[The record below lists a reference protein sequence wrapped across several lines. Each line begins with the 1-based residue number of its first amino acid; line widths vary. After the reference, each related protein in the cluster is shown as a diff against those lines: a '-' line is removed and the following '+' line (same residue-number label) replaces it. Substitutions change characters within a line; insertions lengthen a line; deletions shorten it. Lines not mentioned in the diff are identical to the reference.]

1 MPRQTPQFRG
11 PKPEMTTASENT
23 GDREQRSEQVLG
35 WAYHHW
41 QNIRLAMPIVIGALS
56 VIGISTA
63 DIIAMGWIDSINLA
77 AGSLGQRYYQPVYF
91 FALGMTLPVG
101 ALIAQALGASDDRQ
115 IRRALRQGLVIGVAI
130 GILFAPLVVAGPTI
144 LVWLG
149 QDPELSHMATDFLI
163 WSAIGLPFNFIFFV
177 LRQYIVAHQQPLP
190 QVIATLLGL
199 GFNVIGNYAFI
210 HGVGPVPAM
219 GLAGIALATSLTWLL
234 VSIGL
239 MIYIAT
245 SEPYKSSKPFHR
257 LWVMDWQITRR
268 IATLGFP
275 IGLTIVAESGM
286 FIAIGL
292 IIGLFGTAGLAASAI
307 ANQIAAV
314 AFMVPIALGQ
324 AGTIRVA
331 HYAGRQ
337 DRQNLGR
344 SAHSVMLVGILV
356 TSVTM
361 AFLLIW
367 PEALVE
373 IYLNQDDP
381 LLDEVVALALPMVLI
396 AALFQIPDGLQG
408 IANSV
413 LRGLND
419 TRIPALLAIGSFWLF
434 GVGGGI
440 LMGFTF
446 EFGPVGVWAGLL
458 VGLAASALALA
469 WRMQRGL
476 DRLKAGG
483 RILSG

>member
-1 MPRQTPQFRG
+1 MLRFRG
-11 PKPEMTTASENT
+11 PKSKMTIASHKT
-23 GDREQRSEQVLG
+23 GDREQRVLS

-41 QNIRLAMPIVIGALS
+41 QNIRLAVPIVIGALS

-101 ALIAQALGASDDRQ
+101 ALIAQALGARDARQ
-115 IRRALRQGLVIGVAI
+115 IRRTLRQGLLIGVTL
-130 GILFAPLVVAGPTI
+130 GILSAPLLVAGPKI

-177 LRQYIVAHQQPLP
+177 LRQYILAHQQPLP

-199 GFNVIGNYAFI
+199 GFNMIGNYAFI
-210 HGVGPVPAM
+210 NGVGPVPAM

-234 VSIGL
+234 VSLGL
-239 MIYIAT
+239 VIYIAT
-245 SEPYKSSKPFHR
+245 SEPFKSFKPFQR
-257 LWVMDWQITRR
+257 LWVMDWQITHR
-268 IATLGFP
+268 IVTLGLP

-314 AFMVPIALGQ
+314 AFMLPIALGQ

-356 TSVTM
+356 TSITM
-361 AFLLIW
+361 AILLIW

-381 LLDEVVALALPMVLI
+381 LLDEVLSLALPMVLI

-408 IANSV
+408 IANSI

-419 TRIPALLAIGSFWLF
+419 TRIPAMLAIGSFWLF
-434 GVGGGI
+434 GVGGG
-440 LMGFTF
+440 LLLGFTYGL
-446 EFGPVGVWAGLL
+446 GPVGVWAGLL
-458 VGLAASALALA
+458 IGLAASALTLT

-476 DRLKAGG
+476 DRMNAGG
-483 RILSG
+483 RILSR

>member
-1 MPRQTPQFRG
+1 
-11 PKPEMTTASENT
+11 
-23 GDREQRSEQVLG
+23 
-35 WAYHHW
+35 
-41 QNIRLAMPIVIGALS
+41 
-56 VIGISTA
+56 
-63 DIIAMGWIDSINLA
+63 
-77 AGSLGQRYYQPVYF
+77 
-91 FALGMTLPVG
+91 
-101 ALIAQALGASDDRQ
+101 
-115 IRRALRQGLVIGVAI
+115 
-130 GILFAPLVVAGPTI
+130 
-144 LVWLG
+144 
-149 QDPELSHMATDFLI
+149 
-163 WSAIGLPFNFIFFV
+163 
-177 LRQYIVAHQQPLP
+177 
-190 QVIATLLGL
+190 
-199 GFNVIGNYAFI
+199 
-210 HGVGPVPAM
+210 
-219 GLAGIALATSLTWLL
+219 
-234 VSIGL
+234 
-239 MIYIAT
+239 
-245 SEPYKSSKPFHR
+245 
-257 LWVMDWQITRR
+257 
-268 IATLGFP
+268 
-275 IGLTIVAESGM
+275 M

-361 AFLLIW
+361 AILLIW
-367 PEALVE
+367 PEVLIE

-434 GVGGGI
+434 GVGGGT

-446 EFGPVGVWAGLL
+446 GLGPVGVWAGLL
-458 VGLAASALALA
+458 VGLAASALTLT
-469 WRMQRGL
+469 WRMQRSL
-476 DRLKAGG
+476 DRMKAGG

>member
-11 PKPEMTTASENT
+11 PKPEMTTASEKT
-23 GDREQRSEQVLG
+23 GDREQRSGQVLG

-101 ALIAQALGASDDRQ
+101 ALVAQALGARDNRQ
-115 IRRALRQGLVIGVAI
+115 IRRALRQGLVISVAV

-177 LRQYIVAHQQPLP
+177 LRQYTVAHQQPLP
-190 QVIATLLGL
+190 QVIAALLGL
-199 GFNVIGNYAFI
+199 GFNIIGNYAFI
-210 HGVGPVPAM
+210 RGVGPVPAM

-245 SEPYKSSKPFHR
+245 SEPYKLSKPFQR
-257 LWVMDWQITRR
+257 PWVMDWQITRQ
-268 IATLGFP
+268 IVTLGFP

-356 TSVTM
+356 TSITM
-361 AFLLIW
+361 VILLIW

-396 AALFQIPDGLQG
+396 AAMFQIPDGLQG

-419 TRIPALLAIGSFWLF
+419 TRISALLAIGSFWFF
-434 GVGGGI
+434 GVGGGT

-446 EFGPVGVWAGLL
+446 GLGPVGVWAGLL
-458 VGLAASALALA
+458 VGLAASALTLT

-476 DRLKAGG
+476 DRIKAGG

>member
-1 MPRQTPQFRG
+1 
-11 PKPEMTTASENT
+11 MTTASEKT
-23 GDREQRSEQVLG
+23 GDSIQRSRQVLS

-41 QNIRLAMPIVIGALS
+41 QNIKLAMPIVIGALS
-56 VIGISTA
+56 VIGIATA
-63 DIIAMGWIDSINLA
+63 DVIAMGRIDSINLA

-101 ALIAQALGASDDRQ
+101 ALIAQALGACDDRQ
-115 IRRALRQGLVIGVAI
+115 IRRTLRQGLVIGAAI

-199 GFNVIGNYAFI
+199 GFNIIGNNAFI

-219 GLAGIALATSLTWLL
+219 GLAGVALATSLTWLL

-245 SEPYKSSKPFHR
+245 SEPYRSSKPFQR
-257 LWVMDWQITRR
+257 LWIMDWQITRR
-268 IATLGFP
+268 IAALGFP

-324 AGTIRVA
+324 AGTVRVA

-337 DRQNLGR
+337 DRQNLER

-356 TSVTM
+356 TSITM
-361 AFLLIW
+361 AILLIW

-373 IYLNQDDP
+373 IYLNQKDP
-381 LLDEVVALALPMVLI
+381 LLKKVISLALPMVLI
-396 AALFQIPDGLQG
+396 VALFQIPDGLQG

-434 GVGGGI
+434 GVGGGT
-440 LMGFTF
+440 LMGFTLGL
-446 EFGPVGVWAGLL
+446 GPVGVWAGLV
-458 VGLAASALALA
+458 VGLSTSALTLT
-469 WRMQRGL
+469 WRMYRGL
-476 DRLKAGG
+476 DRMKAGG

>member
-1 MPRQTPQFRG
+1 
-11 PKPEMTTASENT
+11 MTAESEKT
-23 GDREQRSEQVLG
+23 GDREQQSEQVLG

-63 DIIAMGWIDSINLA
+63 DIIAMGRIDSINLA

-91 FALGMTLPVG
+91 FSLGMTLPVG
-101 ALIAQALGASDDRQ
+101 ALIAQALGARDDRQ
-115 IRRALRQGLVIGVAI
+115 IRRALRQGLVIGVTI

-144 LVWLG
+144 LIWLG

-177 LRQYIVAHQQPLP
+177 LRQYILAHQQPLP
-190 QVIATLLGL
+190 QVVATLLGL
-199 GFNVIGNYAFI
+199 GFNVISNHAFI
-210 HGVGPVPAM
+210 YGVGPMPAM

-239 MIYIAT
+239 MIYVAT
-245 SEPYKSSKPFHR
+245 SEPYKSSKPFQR

-268 IATLGFP
+268 ITTLGFP

-307 ANQIAAV
+307 ANQIATV

-337 DRQNLGR
+337 DRQNLRR
-344 SAHSVMLVGILV
+344 SAHSVMLVGILT

-361 AFLLIW
+361 AILLIW

-373 IYLNQDDP
+373 VYLNQDDP
-381 LLDEVVALALPMVLI
+381 LLNKVVTLTLPMVLI

-434 GVGGGI
+434 GVGGGT

-446 EFGPVGVWAGLL
+446 GLGPVGVWAGLL
-458 VGLAASALALA
+458 VGLAVSALTLT

-476 DRLKAGG
+476 DRMRAGG